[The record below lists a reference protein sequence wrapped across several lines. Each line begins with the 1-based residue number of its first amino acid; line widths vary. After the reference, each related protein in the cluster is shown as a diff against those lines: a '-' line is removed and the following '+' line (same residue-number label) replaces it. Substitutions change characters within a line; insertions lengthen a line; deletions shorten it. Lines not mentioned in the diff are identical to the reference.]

1 MEVQRVPRA
10 ELLHGNLRVSLYGP
24 RSTEYQ
30 TDGTDGAGR
39 SSQPRRYV
47 GRCHDAD
54 GQRTGVLRCELGC
67 EERSPEEQLH
77 IDNRAR

>member
-30 TDGTDGAGR
+30 TDGTDGGCR
-39 SSQPRRYV
+39 PNHVETLV
-47 GRCHDAD
+47 GATMRTDS
-54 GQRTGVLRCELGC
+54 GQV
-67 EERSPEEQLH
+67 S
-77 IDNRAR
+77 

>member
-30 TDGTDGAGR
+30 TQMEQMESCRPNHVESRWSVPRGCGR
-39 SSQPRRYV
+39 TAEK
-47 GRCHDAD
+47 C
-54 GQRTGVLRCELGC
+54 
-67 EERSPEEQLH
+67 PEV
-77 IDNRAR
+77 